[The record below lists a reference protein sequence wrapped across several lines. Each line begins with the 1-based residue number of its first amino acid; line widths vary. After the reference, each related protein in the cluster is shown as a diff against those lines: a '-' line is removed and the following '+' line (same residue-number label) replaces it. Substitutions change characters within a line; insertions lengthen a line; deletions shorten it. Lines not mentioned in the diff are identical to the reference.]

1 MPETFT
7 VRGAG
12 LTVELV
18 LHRKYGVRGRELM
31 SETLQ
36 TNPGLAGAGPVL
48 PLGISFTIP
57 DLPAP
62 AATRIQQRSLFK
74 D

>member
-7 VRGAG
+7 VRGEG

-18 LHRKYGVRGRELM
+18 LHRKYGVRGRELVN
-31 SETLQ
+31 ETLKL
-36 TNPGLAGAGPVL
+36 NPGLAELGAVL
-48 PLGISFTIP
+48 PLGASFTIP
-57 DLPAP
+57 DLPP
-62 AATRIQQRSLFK
+62 QKEVRVQQKSLFR